1 MVDRR
6 LKLSTVVARG
16 DRADSLAAL
25 ANKLAEVLDVAPPE
39 NFSALAG
46 QLRATLADLAAVEKP
61 ERSKT
66 DELTKKREAR
76 REKASVSASSG
87 RGKQRGRRGS

>member
-6 LKLSTVVARG
+6 LKLSVVVARG

-25 ANKLAEVLDVAPPE
+25 ANKLAEVLDGAPPE

-46 QLRATLADLAAVEKP
+46 QLRATLADLATVEKP

-66 DELTKKREAR
+66 DELAKKRDAR
-76 REKASVSASSG
+76 REKAAVSASSANG
-87 RGKQRGRRGS
+87 QRRGQRGG